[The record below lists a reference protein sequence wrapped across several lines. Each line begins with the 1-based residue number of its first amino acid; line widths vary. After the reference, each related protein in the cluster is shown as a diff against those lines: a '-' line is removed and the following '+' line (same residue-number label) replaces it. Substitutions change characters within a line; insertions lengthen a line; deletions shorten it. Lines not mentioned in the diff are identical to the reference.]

1 MKNISCT
8 NRFALVLFCFCALL
22 TLPPRQLYANE
33 PHTLN
38 EYAIGLMEKGEHDKA
53 LEQLQKAFSMYP
65 YDPELKRNLAEAYT
79 FVGQRQ
85 MRDNNYE
92 AAAASF
98 DQARELFP
106 DMPRYYVM
114 RGIALYYCKYV
125 DAARNEL
132 ERARGMGGDSP
143 EILFYLAKIEY
154 DNGNL
159 QPTLELLEK
168 SLLLKA
174 DFIAAKEMANK
185 VRRELSVEKTME
197 KGFSSRFVISYDAE
211 MKSHLA
217 GDILSA
223 LEDAYSNVGRDL
235 SFFPTGRIPVILYT
249 RKDFRTVTAGPDWS
263 GGLYDG
269 KIRLPVG
276 GAEELS
282 QQLKAV
288 LFHEYT
294 HVVVQEIT
302 HGNCPTW
309 LNEGLA
315 ELEGRKIFNQPL
327 SVLGTAVK
335 GGNYL
340 DFNRLEGGFTALD
353 TKGAALAY
361 QQSYTLVNFMVSAY
375 GWPKVIELLQQLG
388 SGMKTAEAMKKVM
401 GDFGLDYEGVI
412 AEWRS
417 YMKKEFGG
425 RSGE

>member
-1 MKNISCT
+1 MKIISCT
-8 NRFALVLFCFCALL
+8 NRSVLVLFSLCALL
-22 TLPPRQLYANE
+22 TLPPRQLYASD
-33 PHTLN
+33 PATLN
-38 EYAIGLMEKGEHDKA
+38 DYALSLMEKGEHDKA
-53 LEQLQKAFSMYP
+53 LEQLQKAFGMYP

-106 DMPRYYVM
+106 DTPRYYVM

-143 EILFYLAKIEY
+143 EILYYLAKIEY
-154 DNGNL
+154 DSGNL
-159 QPTLELLEK
+159 RPTLELLEK

-174 DFIAAKEMANK
+174 DFIAAKEMADK

-327 SVLGTAVK
+327 SELGKAVK
-335 GGNYL
+335 GDNYL

-361 QQSYTLVNFMVSAY
+361 QQSYTFVNFMVSAY

-388 SGMKTAEAMKKVM
+388 SGRKTAEAMKQVM